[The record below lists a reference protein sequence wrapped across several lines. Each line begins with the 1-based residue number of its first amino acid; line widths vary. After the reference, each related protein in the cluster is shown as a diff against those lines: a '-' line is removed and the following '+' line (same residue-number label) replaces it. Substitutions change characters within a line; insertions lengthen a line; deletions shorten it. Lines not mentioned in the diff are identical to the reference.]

1 MYSDTCKEILIEKEV
16 TMQRVDVPSSSCP
29 NVVYEV
35 AYNDDHTSFTCN
47 CRAGMYNR
55 LACRHVKSVKMRL
68 GASIITNELTDLQAL
83 AMVVT
88 MLDETRDTDT
98 VASLKDA
105 IEKEYSGLLK
115 RVVKFTNK
123 DRIV

>member
-1 MYSDTCKEILIEKEV
+1 
-16 TMQRVDVPSSSCP
+16 MQRVDVPSSSRP
-29 NVVYEV
+29 NVVYKV
-35 AYNDDHTSFTCN
+35 VYNDDHTNFTCN

-55 LACRHVKSVKMRL
+55 RPCKHVKSVMLRL
-68 GASIITNELTDLQAL
+68 GIALDTDDLTDSEAV
-83 AMVVT
+83 AIAVT
-88 MLDETRDTDT
+88 RLDEALGTDA

-115 RVVKFTNK
+115 RVVKITSK